1 MAWSFVS
8 LTSSELQK
16 MGKNKMTFAATL
28 DEGKMDV
35 FRFDNPTDGILGI
48 ETSPVG
54 VGTRIPLR
62 DGRVRTTIHGDW
74 LAEAAG
80 QLSAIQNLGDGWD
93 SRGGVRPRVQVVRSA
108 ASLLTS
114 LFRAVDIP
122 KPHINPTP
130 SGGVQFDWE
139 AGGRYFE
146 IELID
151 PYVAHYYYQDRD
163 AAEESEGTIYSGELL
178 LELLEYLRR
187 VDSQP

>member
-1 MAWSFVS
+1 
-8 LTSSELQK
+8 
-16 MGKNKMTFAATL
+16 MGEKIVNSDATL
-28 DEGKMDV
+28 DEDKVDV
-35 FRFDNPTDGILGI
+35 FRFDNPTDGILGV
-48 ETSPVG
+48 EVSPVAG
-54 VGTRIPLR
+54 DAPSPPR
-62 DGRVRTTIHGDW
+62 DRRVRPTIHGDW

-80 QLSAIQNLGDGWD
+80 QLSAIQNLSDGWD
-93 SRGGVRPRVQVVRSA
+93 SHGAARPRVQVVRNA

-114 LFRAVDIP
+114 LVSAADIP